1 MFFLMSNICIYILR
15 GGGYCEDAHFNFV
28 PIATREYELFEQF
41 LVGNETSWCK
51 SIRFDGGRVCAMF
64 RSWTPHD
71 DDGWPRLK
79 QLGVVL
85 HKKEKKKH

>member
-1 MFFLMSNICIYILR
+1 MYIYITWRWILR
-15 GGGYCEDAHFNFV
+15 GCPLQLV
-28 PIATREYELFEQF
+28 PIATREYELLEQF

-85 HKKEKKKH
+85 HKKEKKNTKKH